1 MKRIR
6 YTNHDIFDNLST
18 TKSSEKILKCVIL
31 QIGVREMETHEIGV
45 SKRKNEGRKT
55 KRVIDNVN
63 VIEKENVPLA
73 SWPVSLCSGTGPT
86 IT

>member
-6 YTNHDIFDNLST
+6 YTSHDIFDNLST
-18 TKSSEKILKCVIL
+18 TKSPEKILKCVIL

-55 KRVIDNVN
+55 KRVIDNVM
-63 VIEKENVPLA
+63 
-73 SWPVSLCSGTGPT
+73 
-86 IT
+86 